1 MDIVLEAMTLECN
14 YPGCTVRVYKG
25 IDYCDTHT
33 EEMIRQRSSG
43 VRQSDVARMA
53 KVAGKLLK
61 GYFH

>member
-1 MDIVLEAMTLECN
+1 MDIVLEAMTHECN
-14 YPGCTVRVYKG
+14 YPGCTVLVS
-25 IDYCDTHT
+25 THT